1 MNVELFRPASVL
13 GLFASSDAARGNSR
27 PRPAPAWARQ
37 VRARLDQK
45 RRYRRALRELN
56 RLDDRELDDLD
67 LARADL
73 PALASRHATGL
84 ERLAQT

>member
-1 MNVELFRPASVL
+1 MNVELFRPTPVL

-27 PRPAPAWARQ
+27 PRPARTWARQ
-37 VRARLDQK
+37 VWARPDERL
-45 RRYRRALRELN
+45 RYRRALRELN
-56 RLDDRELDDLD
+56 QLDDRELDDLD